1 LTPSQFQFISSYG
14 SPLSDPLFAS
24 NSDINP
30 RLPGGSIGKR
40 INADASDDSTSVVK
54 PDGDQLD
61 EEDLDDILAPGY
73 K

>member
-1 LTPSQFQFISSYG
+1 
-14 SPLSDPLFAS
+14 
-24 NSDINP
+24 
-30 RLPGGSIGKR
+30 LPGGSIGKR